1 MTHSQL
7 WISGT
12 RLVAARRAAAA
23 AATAAA
29 AGVAAL
35 VAAAPAHAVLTVYT
49 DAAAWAAALPQ
60 VPVSINFDDLA
71 DLTPLAGQYPG
82 VSFSAFSGGNP
93 LAAAYS
99 FTQSGLNVV
108 SLGDPPLRGAGGVAM
123 DFTQQQRGMAFWYL
137 DSEFA
142 GNAVK
147 VYGTANQLLGSFEL
161 VYPNPIPIAWRFV
174 GFIDSGSDIR
184 RVTVASAPNDM
195 IALDSLQMA
204 PVPEPASVALM
215 LGGLVAVCA
224 VRRRAG
230 GPMPSSHTADDAC
243 SATRAI

>member
-1 MTHSQL
+1 MTQFRSL
-7 WISGT
+7 RSMSM
-12 RLVAARRAAAA
+12 L

-29 AGVAAL
+29 MLEIAMPVHAA
-35 VAAAPAHAVLTVYT
+35 LTVYT
-49 DAAAWAAALPQ
+49 DAATWQAA
-60 VPVSINFDDLA
+60 VVSSTSINFDDLA
-71 DLTPLAGQYPG
+71 DSTPLAGQYPG
-82 VSFSAFSGGNP
+82 VSFSAFNGGNP
-93 LAAAYS
+93 LVVEYS

-108 SLGDPPLRGAGGVAM
+108 SLGDPPLRGPGGVAM

-137 DSEFA
+137 DSQFTGNMVTVYGA
-142 GNAVK
+142 GNL
-147 VYGTANQLLGSFEL
+147 LLGSYEMAFPHPAEWL
-161 VYPNPIPIAWRFV
+161 FV

-215 LGGLVAVCA
+215 LVGLVAVCA